1 MAEPSAAARSQAA
14 AVFDALGDP
23 TRRAVLE
30 EVAASGPVTATE
42 LAQRFPVSRQA
53 VVKHLTALAAA
64 QLVTADRDGRD
75 VRYRLT
81 PDPLDG
87 AAAWLNEVGG
97 RWDARLARLRSTL
110 AGS

>member
-1 MAEPSAAARSQAA
+1 MPDPSDTGAARAG

-30 EVAASGPVTATE
+30 AVATSGPVTATE

-53 VVKHLTALAAA
+53 VQKHLGALAAA
-64 QLVTADRDGRD
+64 DLVTAERSGRD

-81 PDPLDG
+81 PAPLDG
-87 AAAWLNEVGG
+87 AAAWLTEVGG
-97 RWDARLARLRSTL
+97 RWDARLERLRASLTDR
-110 AGS
+110 